1 MSVLV
6 DKKEYRRRLIDKT
19 IETYLEVSG
28 AICIE
33 GPKWCGKTW
42 TSAYHSNSEFLVGD
56 PANNFSNRQLAELN
70 PSLILQGE
78 TPRLIDEWQEVPA
91 IWDATRAE
99 VDRRHEKGQIILTGS
114 STPKTK
120 GIMHSGAGRIVRLR
134 MRTMTLYE
142 SGDSTGK
149 VSLEELCN
157 GNLTMQLL
165 EEVSLE
171 KLATYIV
178 RGGWP
183 ENVKVQDKKVH
194 LMPRAYMNTVIE
206 EDLNN
211 LDDGVEYNKH
221 KAQLL
226 LRSLARNESTTV
238 SDSSLL
244 KDIIEQDNESM
255 SRNTIAKYLEAL
267 NRLFLFNNQTPFSPN
282 LRSSLRVKQAEKRH
296 FSDPAMACALLNITA
311 DKLLGDLNTFGFLF
325 EAMVERDLA
334 VYAESFG
341 AKLFHYQDYKNNEI
355 DAVIELESGEWCAF
369 EIKLG
374 AKKIDEGAENLIS
387 VCNDIVAHG
396 GKAPKIM
403 CVICGL
409 SNATYQR
416 PDGVYVVP
424 ITAPKN

>member
-149 VSLEELCN
+149 VSLKELCN

-424 ITAPKN
+424 ITALKN